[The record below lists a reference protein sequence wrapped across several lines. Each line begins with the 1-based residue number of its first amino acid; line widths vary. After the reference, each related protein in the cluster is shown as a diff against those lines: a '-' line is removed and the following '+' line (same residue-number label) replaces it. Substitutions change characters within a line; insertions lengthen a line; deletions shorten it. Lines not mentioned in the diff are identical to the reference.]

1 MCSRVTKLERPHVF
15 SLRVHGAAEL
25 ACPGRRLLEP
35 VPVEAGAARAR
46 DLEDDGAL
54 QLLGLGA
61 EVVRRVEGDRDGG
74 HVALAVIR
82 VPGAARGGWEA
93 ANIVQPLVLEMVL
106 LLLNIE
112 IRELLLKV
120 NVKVLKNVKTCKK
133 TFRFTLA

>member
-1 MCSRVTKLERPHVF
+1 MCSRVTKLERPHVS

-35 VPVEAGAARAR
+35 VRVEAGAARAR

-61 EVVRRVEGDRDGG
+61 EVVRRVEGHGDGG

-93 ANIVQPLVLEMVL
+93 ANIVQPLVL
-106 LLLNIE
+106 
-112 IRELLLKV
+112 
-120 NVKVLKNVKTCKK
+120 
-133 TFRFTLA
+133 

>member
-1 MCSRVTKLERPHVF
+1 MCSRVTKLERPHVS

-61 EVVRRVEGDRDGG
+61 EVVRGVEGHRDGG

-112 IRELLLKV
+112 SGI
-120 NVKVLKNVKTCKK
+120 
-133 TFRFTLA
+133 

>member
-1 MCSRVTKLERPHVF
+1 MCSRVTKLERPHVS

-61 EVVRRVEGDRDGG
+61 EVVRRVEGHRDGG

-82 VPGAARGGWEA
+82 VPGTARGGWEA
-93 ANIVQPLVLEMVL
+93 ANIVQPLVL
-106 LLLNIE
+106 
-112 IRELLLKV
+112 
-120 NVKVLKNVKTCKK
+120 
-133 TFRFTLA
+133 

>member
-1 MCSRVTKLERPHVF
+1 MCSRVTKLARRTFPRYVPRVTR
-15 SLRVHGAAEL
+15 SRVHGAAEL
-25 ACPGRRLLEP
+25 ACLLEP
-35 VPVEAGAARAR
+35 VRVEAGAARAR
-46 DLEDDGAL
+46 DLEDDGAV

-93 ANIVQPLVLEMVL
+93 ANIIQPLVLETVL

-112 IRELLLKV
+112 S
-120 NVKVLKNVKTCKK
+120 
-133 TFRFTLA
+133 